1 MITLAQLRQLLP
13 KNPYVA
19 EWHEAMAQ
27 PQQELGGATLLGE
40 YDINTPR
47 RIAAF
52 IAQCAH
58 ESGGFMVLKENLN
71 YKPATLRK
79 IFSKYFDSDAIAAA
93 YCAKPN
99 KQEAIANRVYAN
111 RMGNGSEESG
121 DPARWIGRG
130 LIQLT
135 GRLNYQAF
143 ADSLEMDINDVP
155 AYLATFEGAA
165 QSACFFWE
173 TAKLNTWADAGNI
186 KELTRRIN
194 GGFIGL
200 DDRIKHYNH
209 ALSVMQGA
217 H

>member
-1 MITLAQLRQLLP
+1 
-13 KNPYVA
+13 
-19 EWHEAMAQ
+19 
-27 PQQELGGATLLGE
+27 
-40 YDINTPR
+40 
-47 RIAAF
+47 
-52 IAQCAH
+52 
-58 ESGGFMVLKENLN
+58 MVLKENLN

-79 IFSKYFDSDAIAAA
+79 IFHKYFDSDAIAAA

-99 KQEAIANRVYAN
+99 KQEAIANRVYAG
-111 RMGNGSEESG
+111 RMANGDESSG
-121 DPARWIGRG
+121 DGWRFCGRG

-135 GRLNYQAF
+135 GRANYQAF
-143 ADSLEMDINDVP
+143 ADSVEMNINDVP

-165 QSACFFWE
+165 QSACWFWE
-173 TAKLNTWADAGNI
+173 TNKLNTWADAGDI

-209 ALSVMQGA
+209 ALAVMQGS